1 MKVSNMNSN
10 TFVIFGGTGDLTHRK
25 LMPALYNLL
34 KENNLPRSFAVVSIG
49 RRNLS
54 REEYLEQIKT
64 SIITYGRYPFDEDT
78 WSELRNLIYYKQMDF
93 TDISE
98 YESLKSF
105 LNEVDIKHHTNGN
118 RIYYLAVA
126 PEFFEVIVDNLAKTN
141 LNKHEGKFT
150 RVMIEKPFGRNL
162 QSAIYLNQ
170 KIIEV
175 FGEENTYRIDHY
187 LGKEMLQNIM
197 VIRFANSLFE
207 PVWNKDYIEQIQI
220 TASETIGVGSRGNYY
235 ENAGAIRDMVQSHL
249 LQLLSLI
256 AMERPKDL
264 SPNSVRDEKVKVL
277 QKLKPTN
284 KEDIKKSVVRG
295 QYKSYRHEP
304 NVSPTSNTE
313 TFVALKLEVD
323 TPRWKNVP
331 FYVRTGKKL
340 PRKAIEI
347 IIQFKHPEKMLY
359 DNLTS
364 IPNMLII
371 KVQPQE
377 GIYLV
382 FNAKKPGTKNTII
395 PVQMDFCQNCDVG
408 INTPEAYERLLL
420 DAFNGDSTL
429 FARWDEVL
437 YSWKF
442 IDAIIETW
450 QDDNVNLPHYEDGS
464 YGPEEAN
471 ALLARDGRE
480 WINLED

>member
-1 MKVSNMNSN
+1 MKVTNMNSN

-323 TPRWKNVP
+323 TPRWKSVP

>member
-1 MKVSNMNSN
+1 
-10 TFVIFGGTGDLTHRK
+10 
-25 LMPALYNLL
+25 PALYNLL

-395 PVQMDFCQNCDVG
+395 PVQMDFCQNCYVG

>member
-1 MKVSNMNSN
+1 MNNN
-10 TFVIFGGTGDLTHRK
+10 TFVIFGGTGDLTQRK
-25 LMPALYNLL
+25 LMPALYNLI
-34 KENNLPRSFAVVSIG
+34 KEGSLPKGFAVVSIG
-49 RRNLS
+49 RRDLT
-54 REEYLEQIKT
+54 REAYLDQIQTSIKT
-64 SIITYGRYPFDEDT
+64 FSRYPFEEKIWDE
-78 WSELRNLIYYKQMDF
+78 LKNLIYYKQMDF
-93 TDISE
+93 TNFAE
-98 YESLKSF
+98 YEKLKEF
-105 LNEVDIKHHTNGN
+105 LDFVDIKHHTKGN
-118 RIYYLAVA
+118 HIYYLAVA
-126 PEFFEVIVDNLAKTN
+126 PEFFDVIVDNLAKAN
-141 LNKHEGKFT
+141 LNAQNGKFS

-170 KIIEV
+170 KIIQA

-207 PVWNKDYIEQIQI
+207 PVWNKDYIEQVQI
-220 TASETIGVGSRGNYY
+220 TSSETIGIGTRGSYY

-277 QKLKPTN
+277 QKLKPTS
-284 KEDIKKSVVRG
+284 KVEIKKNIVRG
-295 QYKSYRHEP
+295 QYKSYRSEP
-304 NVSPTSNTE
+304 NVSTTSTTE

-331 FYVRTGKKL
+331 FYIRTGKKL

-347 IIQFKHPEKMLY
+347 IIQFKQPEKMLY

-377 GIYLV
+377 GVFFV

-442 IDAIIETW
+442 IDAIIESW
-450 QDDNVNLPHYEDGS
+450 QDDEVNFPNYEDGT
-464 YGPEEAN
+464 YGPIEAN
-471 ALLARDGRE
+471 ELLAKDGKE

>member
-93 TDISE
+93 TDIAE

>member
-1 MKVSNMNSN
+1 MKVTNMNSN

-304 NVSPTSNTE
+304 NVSPT
-313 TFVALKLEVD
+313 
-323 TPRWKNVP
+323 
-331 FYVRTGKKL
+331 
-340 PRKAIEI
+340 
-347 IIQFKHPEKMLY
+347 
-359 DNLTS
+359 
-364 IPNMLII
+364 
-371 KVQPQE
+371 
-377 GIYLV
+377 
-382 FNAKKPGTKNTII
+382 
-395 PVQMDFCQNCDVG
+395 
-408 INTPEAYERLLL
+408 
-420 DAFNGDSTL
+420 
-429 FARWDEVL
+429 
-437 YSWKF
+437 
-442 IDAIIETW
+442 
-450 QDDNVNLPHYEDGS
+450 
-464 YGPEEAN
+464 
-471 ALLARDGRE
+471 
-480 WINLED
+480 

>member
-10 TFVIFGGTGDLTHRK
+10 TFVIFGDTGDLTHRK

-141 LNKHEGKFT
+141 LNKHEGKST

>member
-98 YESLKSF
+98 YELLKSF

-126 PEFFEVIVDNLAKTN
+126 PEFFEVIVDNLVKTN

-304 NVSPTSNTE
+304 NVSPISNTE

>member
-304 NVSPTSNTE
+304 NVSPISNTE

>member
-118 RIYYLAVA
+118 HIYYLAVA

>member
-98 YESLKSF
+98 YELLKSF

-141 LNKHEGKFT
+141 LNKHEGKST

-256 AMERPKDL
+256 AMELPKDL

>member
-141 LNKHEGKFT
+141 LNKHEGKST